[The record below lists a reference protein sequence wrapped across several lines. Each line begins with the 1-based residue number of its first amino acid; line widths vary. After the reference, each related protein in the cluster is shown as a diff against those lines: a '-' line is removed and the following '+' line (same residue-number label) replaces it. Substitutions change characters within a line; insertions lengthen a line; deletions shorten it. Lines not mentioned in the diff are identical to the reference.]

1 MKTEEISSL
10 TVGTLVKYI
19 LKGSPHPAD
28 MGLLSEII
36 EAGELR
42 VYRFIW
48 SSNPAKPTSETPG
61 SLSQHAFSLVQV
73 AE

>member
-1 MKTEEISSL
+1 MKTEEIPSL
-10 TVGTLVKYI
+10 TVGTLVKYV
-19 LKGSPHPAD
+19 LKDSLHPAD

-36 EAGELR
+36 QVGELR

-48 SSNPAKPTSETPG
+48 SSNPAKPTSETPS
-61 SLSQHAFSLVQV
+61 SLSQHEFSLVQA